1 MKVPRSLSKLLE
13 NKYVLYIVFFLAVT
27 NVFGY
32 LITQNIKAV
41 GLFILIGY
49 LVYIFNKN
57 MIIVLGIPLIFT
69 ALYVSTGA
77 YKEGLEGKP
86 DNKYDER
93 RVVINNRTQQSP
105 TNEIT
110 PPLTTEDER
119 ETVGGSTNFDRVGEE
134 TQKPRRVADG
144 AITREG
150 TIKGTALVEED
161 ARTTLSARKS
171 ELSDG
176 MTNYRKKHPRLDYA
190 STVED
195 AYGDLNQI
203 LGGDGIKRLTEDT
216 QKLMNQQLQLADAMQ
231 SLTPL
236 LTQAKSLVGSFDL
249 KNLGGLADLAKQF
262 GAKS

>member
-57 MIIVLGIPLIFT
+57 MIIVLGVPLIFT

-77 YKEGLEGKP
+77 YKEGLENVSDTAYVNPDDKGLKSQGSIQGQLPMDRVNTDAAESESEAGGKTLGR
-86 DNKYDER
+86 K
-93 RVVINNRTQQSP
+93 
-105 TNEIT
+105 
-110 PPLTTEDER
+110 LTEGTVEAER
-119 ETVGGSTNFDRVGEE
+119 ERAVSGAGAGAE
-134 TQKPRRVADG
+134 T
-144 AITREG
+144 
-150 TIKGTALVEED
+150 
-161 ARTTLSARKS
+161 
-171 ELSDG
+171 DG
-176 MTNYRKKHPRLDYA
+176 MSNYRKKSSRLDYA
-190 STVED
+190 ATVED